1 MFSSRSSKDC
11 QERNAELCLENS
23 VVQPLLTD
31 LYQITMVGISML
43 SFCILSLSDFIFF
56 SRLQAYAYWKSGK
69 INDVASFDLYFR
81 KNPFKGEFTIFAG
94 LTDCLKFLENFHY
107 SETDIS
113 YLKTVLPS
121 NVEQE
126 FYDFL
131 QQLTPREV
139 TVAALAEGSVCFPR
153 YTTSLLIG
161 ACLFDFASLR
171 IPLMTITGPLIIVQ
185 LLETTFLTLVNYSS
199 LITTNAARWPFAEKL
214 KSIRGASLC
223 SGFV

>member
-1 MFSSRSSKDC
+1 MPSSASRTLWCSRSSPTSTRSPWSASAC
-11 QERNAELCLENS
+11 S
-23 VVQPLLTD
+23 HFVVY
-31 LYQITMVGISML
+31 LYQQAE
-43 SFCILSLSDFIFF
+43 ILSFF

-153 YTTSLLIG
+153 YFPCFLIG

-214 KSIRGASLC
+214 KSIRASLR

>member
-1 MFSSRSSKDC
+1 MPSSASRTLWCSRSSPTSTRSPWSASAC
-11 QERNAELCLENS
+11 S
-23 VVQPLLTD
+23 HFVFY
-31 LYQITMVGISML
+31 LYQRAQ
-43 SFCILSLSDFIFF
+43 ILSFF

-161 ACLFDFASLR
+161 ACLFDFAFLR

-199 LITTNAARWPFAEKL
+199 LITTNAARWAFAEKL
-214 KSIRGASLC
+214 KSIRASLC

>member
-1 MFSSRSSKDC
+1 M
-11 QERNAELCLENS
+11 
-23 VVQPLLTD
+23 
-31 LYQITMVGISML
+31 
-43 SFCILSLSDFIFF
+43 
-56 SRLQAYAYWKSGK
+56 QAYAYWKSGK

-214 KSIRGASLC
+214 KSIRASLR

>member
-31 LYQITMVGISML
+31 LYQITMV
-43 SFCILSLSDFIFF
+43 SLLFVAIFNTWHF
-56 SRLQAYAYWKSGK
+56 AQAYAYWKSGK

-94 LTDCLKFLENFHY
+94 LSDCLKFLENFHY
-107 SETDIS
+107 SETDIN

-153 YTTSLLIG
+153 
-161 ACLFDFASLR
+161 

-199 LITTNAARWPFAEKL
+199 LITTNAARLGIKV
-214 KSIRGASLC
+214 IHY
-223 SGFV
+223 

>member
-1 MFSSRSSKDC
+1 M
-11 QERNAELCLENS
+11 
-23 VVQPLLTD
+23 
-31 LYQITMVGISML
+31 
-43 SFCILSLSDFIFF
+43 
-56 SRLQAYAYWKSGK
+56 QAYAYWKSGK

-94 LTDCLKFLENFHY
+94 LSDCLKFLENFHY
-107 SETDIS
+107 SETDIN

-153 YTTSLLIG
+153 
-161 ACLFDFASLR
+161 

-199 LITTNAARWPFAEKL
+199 LITTNAARWGQKYLL
-214 KSIRGASLC
+214 KTLLAFKVPYCGWKGHQAAGVWVATCPGARWWALGFSIRLHR
-223 SGFV
+223 FVAWQG